1 MRSRRSMERLV
12 TLYEDSPSTLQ
23 VGGDGLLHKLSQR
36 EQNNVTEI
44 IIFFLLGIILFNL
57 SFFSPEISWIYHAS
71 SFRDECQNISQV
83 RRLRS
88 QLNP

>member
-12 TLYEDSPSTLQ
+12 TLNEESHSTLQ

-44 IIFFLLGIILFNL
+44 TYFFFIFFFQESYSISHL
-57 SFFSPEISWIYHAS
+57 FSPEISWIYHA

-88 QLNP
+88 